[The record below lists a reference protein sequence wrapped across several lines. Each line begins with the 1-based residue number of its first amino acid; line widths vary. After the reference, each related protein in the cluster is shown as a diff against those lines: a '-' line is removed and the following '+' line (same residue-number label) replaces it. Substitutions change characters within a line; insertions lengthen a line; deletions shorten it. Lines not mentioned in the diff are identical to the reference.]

1 MKKGILL
8 VITLYELL
16 IVSNF
21 VVNGRPSE
29 NDALN
34 KFMLQKHN
42 ELRSN
47 LTKCNVRG
55 QPPPVEMPMLRYDQE
70 LADLA
75 QQWVDQCKDGHWIPA
90 TSSWGDNVGQ
100 NWAGGPN
107 FQVAFDLWFAEYK
120 LYNYDRNSC
129 SGTCGHYTQ
138 MVWSSTRAIG
148 CAIRNCAGVQNFP
161 YGNSITCNYG
171 PAGNLLGRKPYEKA
185 DKEQCS
191 SALKLD
197 NHTSWIWL
205 MFFICWSTTRFSLI

>member
-75 QQWVDQCKDGHWIPA
+75 QQWVDQCKIGYDPDGIPT
-90 TSSWGDNVGQ
+90 TSSWKNDVGQ
-100 NWAGGPN
+100 NWIGFYS
-107 FQVAFDLWFAEYK
+107 FQKAFDLWFEGHLDYDYK
-120 LYNYDRNSC
+120 RNSC
-129 SGTCGHYTQ
+129 DTVCHHYTQ
-138 MVWSSTRAIG
+138 V
-148 CAIRNCAGVQNFP
+148 NNNF
-161 YGNSITCNYG
+161 S
-171 PAGNLLGRKPYEKA
+171 
-185 DKEQCS
+185 
-191 SALKLD
+191 LD
-197 NHTSWIWL
+197 NTSTFKCGKMCRYVQIL
-205 MFFICWSTTRFSLI
+205 N

>member
-75 QQWVDQCKDGHWIPA
+75 QQWVDQCKIGYDPDGIPT
-90 TSSWGDNVGQ
+90 TSSWKNDVGQ
-100 NWAGGPN
+100 NWIGFYS
-107 FQVAFDLWFAEYK
+107 FQK
-120 LYNYDRNSC
+120 
-129 SGTCGHYTQ
+129 GT
-138 MVWSSTRAIG
+138 
-148 CAIRNCAGVQNFP
+148 IRNWQTWLNNGWINAKLVMRFP
-161 YGNSITCNYG
+161 RQAHGEIMSARTGLELIDFRQPLICGLLSTSITTTIG
-171 PAGNLLGRKPYEKA
+171 ILAVKSAVITLRWFGQVH
-185 DKEQCS
+185 EQ
-191 SALKLD
+191 
-197 NHTSWIWL
+197 
-205 MFFICWSTTRFSLI
+205 